1 MRRFGTFVFVALMQ
15 ILFLNRISLFGYVTP
30 LFYIWLIVRFDSY
43 MKRTSMLLWA
53 FSLGLVLD
61 MFSGTPGLNAASAT
75 FLAMVQPGIVKM
87 FVQTERY
94 EQLFPSSATMGG
106 RPFAG
111 YLLLMTVLHHTTY
124 FLLRSIPLGDWS
136 VLVLKV
142 IFSTLLTFIFMI
154 VAERLTSSSGTKR

>member
-75 FLAMVQPGIVKM
+75 LLAMVQPGIVKM

-94 EQLFPSSATMGG
+94 EQLFPSSASMGG

>member
-43 MKRTSMLLWA
+43 MKRTGMLLWA